1 MRIKWPRQ
9 LEQQHSCLSRQAAD
23 SIQFYYLG
31 MGFIAKPN
39 EVNDTFKDTSDDDDV
54 TLVRE
59 VKIFMFQNQFISN
72 LVLPPSHAR
81 LCG

>member
-1 MRIKWPRQ
+1 
-9 LEQQHSCLSRQAAD
+9 
-23 SIQFYYLG
+23 

-39 EVNDTFKDTSDDDDV
+39 DVNDTFKDTSDDDDV